1 MKRVSLI
8 FVFIAILK
16 ANIDLSKD
24 IDSEEIPLNVVNI
37 SSGKFLNLRLE
48 PFFGSKVIYKIPYD
62 ARNLVTYDRDV
73 VYKIDKNRW
82 VEVKVWFSEGFYIGW
97 VKGRYLEISKRY
109 KSICG
114 DGVVVIYPDYL
125 FSDRERDGS
134 IKIYYE
140 DTDVCGGTDI
150 FDIQIKLY
158 YSLLDLFTDNNFK
171 SIYNDVAQYG
181 WFKRGNR
188 FAKSINIDGR
198 RGYMR
203 VSNSGNCKFRNY
215 FFKINGK
222 VLHIKERFEN
232 IGKSKRRRDIL
243 KYIIKNLRVL

>member
-82 VEVKVWFSEGFYIGW
+82 LRLKCGLVRAS
-97 VKGRYLEISKRY
+97 IS
-109 KSICG
+109 
-114 DGVVVIYPDYL
+114 
-125 FSDRERDGS
+125 
-134 IKIYYE
+134 
-140 DTDVCGGTDI
+140 GG
-150 FDIQIKLY
+150 
-158 YSLLDLFTDNNFK
+158 
-171 SIYNDVAQYG
+171 
-181 WFKRGNR
+181 
-188 FAKSINIDGR
+188 
-198 RGYMR
+198 
-203 VSNSGNCKFRNY
+203 
-215 FFKINGK
+215 
-222 VLHIKERFEN
+222 
-232 IGKSKRRRDIL
+232 
-243 KYIIKNLRVL
+243 